1 MGSYKMKKNQR
12 KKSPLK
18 KQKKKKHLMRKKMLP
33 LTSSLTSLEKVV
45 KKIAGKLVT
54 YQKMM
59 SLVTYMAMG
68 RTKKKMS

>member
-1 MGSYKMKKNQR
+1 MKKNQR

-18 KQKKKKHLMRKKMLP
+18 KQKKKKNLKRKKMLP

-45 KKIAGKLVT
+45 KKIAGKLV
-54 YQKMM
+54 KPFPRMI

-68 RTKKKMS
+68 KRKKKMS